1 MKLELVSHP
10 LCPFVHRIAIM
21 LREKGIEF
29 SLRYVDLDAKPD
41 WFLKISPRGKVP
53 VLIADGTPLFES
65 SAINEF
71 LDETHPPRL
80 LPENPFERAIQRA
93 WVEVANDL
101 LMAQYRVL
109 IAATGE
115 AFESARK
122 EVATSLERLEDGI
135 ARDQIATT
143 TMGLVQ
149 IAIAPALYR
158 FIVLGD
164 HFGIPFTAATPR
176 VDAWAREL
184 VKRPSVAGTIP
195 VDFVERYVAM
205 LAKRGSQL
213 AKAA

>member
-1 MKLELVSHP
+1 MQLELVSHP

-21 LREKGIEF
+21 MREKGIEF
-29 SLRYVDLDAKPD
+29 SLRYVDLEAKPD
-41 WFLKISPRGKVP
+41 WFLAISPRGKVP

-71 LDETHPPRL
+71 LDETHPPRV

-109 IAATGE
+109 IAATSE
-115 AFESARK
+115 AFEAARK
-122 EVATSLERLEDGI
+122 EVATSLERVEDGI
-135 ARDQIATT
+135 ARGQITT
-143 TMGLVQ
+143 TALGLVQ
-149 IAIAPALYR
+149 IAMAPALYR
-158 FIVLGD
+158 FVVLGD
-164 HFGIPFTAATPR
+164 HCGIPFTAATPR

-184 VKRPSVAGTIP
+184 AKRPSVAETIP
-195 VDFVERYVAM
+195 ADFVERYTEL

-213 AKAA
+213 ARAA